1 MTQNSD
7 DTNRDPTNSDDEKSV
22 GHAASATD
30 GERPDPHETTGVDD
44 QIEDATNPS
53 GNPE

>member
-7 DTNRDPTNSDDEKSV
+7 DTTSGEKSSSEKGT